1 MEGTT
6 NELDRWMQLRHWR
19 PPPGWRNKNGEYTRS
34 EAIDVLESELVRL
47 RDIGC
52 RSHRL
57 DKVEAE
63 LLMHYRDLDGEWD
76 DIPFSIA
83 AIPGIWRNLTIMH
96 LCAYLDQL
104 RDDAIVAESTDI
116 DQGVLN
122 NFFCAWTP
130 LAREQV
136 LVQSDKALVFLSE
149 PEVPECQVHSVPL
162 PHWVRIVEELIV
174 SAVIVSGH
182 HVTTKELQKGV
193 ARYIVTSYLED
204 LER

>member
-1 MEGTT
+1 MDATT

-19 PPPGWRNKNGEYTRS
+19 PPPGCQTKDGEYTRS
-34 EAIDVLESELVRL
+34 EAIDILENELVRL
-47 RDIGC
+47 RETGC

-57 DKVEAE
+57 DEVDAE

-76 DIPFSIA
+76 DIPFSVA
-83 AIPGIWRNLTIMH
+83 AVPGVWRNLTLTH

-104 RDDAIVAESTDI
+104 PDDAVVAESTDI

-122 NFFCAWTP
+122 DFFRAWTS

-136 LVQSDKALVFLSE
+136 FVQSDKALVFLGE

-162 PHWVRIVEELIV
+162 PHWVKAVEELVV
-174 SAVIVSGH
+174 SAVIVSGQPI
-182 HVTTKELQKGV
+182 TADRLQKT
-193 ARYIVTSYLED
+193 IIHCLTSRYLED